1 MTLHEMVRLVQ
12 RRLVIW
18 EGVDAWRVELAH
30 VDLWESGL
38 RATGTQ
44 LGIDPEPYRLDYR
57 LDAGDGFVTG
67 RLEVEVK
74 LAQEER
80 RLVLVRDGEGWIE
93 GALDCDLGLSPL
105 TNAMPVHR
113 TGLLQRQG
121 AEDFLMAWVS
131 VPDLVVHASA
141 QRYEHVRP
149 GVVRYVDRGRFE
161 GFTAELAFDA
171 DGLVLDYPGLACRV
185 TAQAA
190 RYVRSQP

>member
-1 MTLHEMVRLVQ
+1 MVRLLQ

-18 EGVDAWRVELAH
+18 EGVDAWRVELAQ
-30 VDLWESGL
+30 VELWESGL

-44 LGIDPEPYRLDYR
+44 LGVEPEPYRLDYR
-57 LDAGDGFVTG
+57 LDAADGFVTR

-74 LAQEER
+74 LAEHER
-80 RLVLVRDGEGWIE
+80 RLALARDGEGWIE

-105 TNAMPVHR
+105 TNAMPVQR
-113 TGLLQRQG
+113 TGLLERPG

-131 VPDLVVHASA
+131 VPDLAVHGSA

-161 GFTAELAFDA
+161 GFTAELAFDP
-171 DGLVLDYPGLACRV
+171 DGLVLDYPGLARRI
-185 TAQAA
+185 T
-190 RYVRSQP
+190 SHPK

>member
-1 MTLHEMVRLVQ
+1 MTLGEMVRLMQ
-12 RRLVIW
+12 RRLAIW
-18 EGVDAWRVELAH
+18 EGVDAWRAELAH

-44 LGIDPEPYRLDYR
+44 LGVDPEPYRVDYR
-57 LDAGDGFVTG
+57 LDAGDGFMTG
-67 RLEVEVK
+67 RLEAEVK
-74 LAQEER
+74 LAQAER

-93 GALDCDLGLSPL
+93 GALDCDLGFSPL

-113 TGLLQRQG
+113 AGLLHRPG

-171 DGLVLDYPGLACRV
+171 YGLVLDYPGLARRV
-185 TAQAA
+185 
-190 RYVRSQP
+190 RP